1 MSGAEPKLDGALGA
15 QERGLGD
22 RLMHH
27 GAGVFRRGQLR
38 VLVHEAG
45 EEILV
50 EAAPVHAD
58 AHRLVVPDG
67 DVDDGRELPV
77 ALVLEAD
84 IAGIDAVFGESL
96 RAGRMLGE
104 QRVAVIVEVAD
115 QRHVD
120 AACVEL
126 VADMRHGG
134 GSFVAIHRDAHELRA
149 GAGKRRDLCHG

>member
-1 MSGAEPKLDGALGA
+1 
-15 QERGLGD
+15 
-22 RLMHH
+22 MHH

-45 EEILV
+45 EQILV
-50 EAAPVHAD
+50 EAPPVHAD

-67 DVDDGRELPV
+67 DVDDGGELPV

-84 IAGIDAVFGESL
+84 IAGVDAVFGESFS
-96 RAGRMLGE
+96 AGRMLGE

-120 AACVEL
+120 AARVEL

-134 GSFVAIHRDAHELRA
+134 GSLVAVHGDAHELRA
-149 GAGKRRDLCHG
+149 GAGKGRDLGHG